1 MQENFLTKISHEVRT
16 PINAII
22 GLGFLF
28 QQTRLDD
35 QQRKYLGT
43 IIDSAQNLLQTF
55 QSILD
60 YTTTEDGSIEL
71 QVLPFQTDTLLENVS
86 NTIHLRCKE
95 KGLSFRLTSA
105 PDVPPVL
112 MGDSIRIS
120 QILLNI
126 AHNAVKF
133 TQNGSVHIHV
143 DMADVAASLVRFTIR
158 DTGIGIPEGFEEEIF
173 KPFMQ
178 VDNSHTRTY
187 GGAGLG
193 LATSMQL
200 VQNMK
205 GNLTVAPNTLTSQG
219 GSIFTVVLPLPRA
232 EESALFSEG
241 PLQGKK
247 VLVVDHNTLRQQ
259 VITGTMHTFGMETV
273 HTDDAEKAIRLVAAA
288 DGEETPFDFV
298 IMAWQTPRMDAIEAS
313 EYIKKL
319 SLDSPCPLLLL
330 ISDYATDEVH
340 TLAQNA
346 GFFAQ
351 ITTPAPAEAFYVPM
365 VKAYEEQQAHLA
377 AQTKAKAEQ
386 EAEADHGPIR
396 ILLVEDNEINQEIAY
411 EVLTSAEYTVDI
423 ANNGQEAVDAV
434 ENTKYSLVLMD
445 IQMPVLDGLEATKR
459 IRAAGHKLPIIAMT
473 AHGMADDKETSLS
486 AGMNAH
492 LTKPLEPMALFAA
505 ISALLPA
512 SAAPSSA
519 PKDAASKNVHVER
532 REKLPN
538 SLDGFNLENGL
549 AAVAGNEALYINL
562 LRKFANRY
570 ATINKD
576 ISDCLQNNDMETAIR
591 HAHTVR
597 GIAANLGA
605 VALASAAEGLEKA
618 IKNAPAMTTPL
629 LRTLVV
635 RLTEAVNSIQEC
647 FGSTQ
652 ADVESE
658 AKIKIEDCLNMA
670 EREHARHVLEQ
681 AINHV
686 EEDWGH
692 AVSTVTYLLER
703 LKNTAAEADLLH
715 LKQCIEDFEVQNT
728 QKYSSAV
735 QKHLR
740 TS

>member
-1 MQENFLTKISHEVRT
+1 MQENFLAKISHEVRT

-60 YTTTEDGSIEL
+60 YTTTEDGSLEL
-71 QVLPFQTDTLLENVS
+71 QILPFQTDTLIENIS
-86 NTIHLRCKE
+86 NTIQLRCKE
-95 KGLSFRLTSA
+95 KGLSFRITSA
-105 PDVPPVL
+105 ADVPPVL

-126 AHNAVKF
+126 ANNAVKF
-133 TQNGSVHIHV
+133 TQEGSVHIHV
-143 DMADVAASLVRFTIR
+143 DMADAAANLVRFTVR
-158 DTGIGIPEGFEEEIF
+158 DTGIGIAEGFETEIF

-178 VDNSHTRTY
+178 ADNSHTRTY

-200 VQNMK
+200 VQHMK
-205 GNLTVAPNTLTSQG
+205 GNISVAPNTLTAQG
-219 GSIFTVVLPLPRA
+219 GSIFTIILPLPRA
-232 EESALFSEG
+232 EEDALFSEG

-247 VLVVDHNTLRQQ
+247 VLVVDYNTLRQQ
-259 VITGTMHTFGMETV
+259 VITSTMRSFDMDTM
-273 HTDDAEKAIRLVAAA
+273 HTDDAEKAIKLIAAA
-288 DGEETPFDFV
+288 DGEEKPFDFV
-298 IMAWQTPRMDAIEAS
+298 IMAWQTPGMDAIEAT

-319 SLDSPCPLLLL
+319 PLDFPCPLLLL
-330 ISDYATDEVH
+330 VSDYDTEEIQKLSKA
-340 TLAQNA
+340 A
-346 GFFAQ
+346 GFFTQ
-351 ITTPAPAEAFYVPM
+351 VTTPAKAEDFYIPM
-365 VKAYEEQQAHLA
+365 VHAYVDQQDRL
-377 AQTKAKAEQ
+377 
-386 EAEADHGPIR
+386 EAEAQAKAAEESEEEHGPVR

-434 ENTKYSLVLMD
+434 EKTKYSLVLMD

-505 ISALLPA
+505 ITALLPA
-512 SAAPSSA
+512 SAVASST
-519 PKDAASKNVHVER
+519 SKENTAKAMNVER

-549 AAVAGNEALYINL
+549 AAVAGNEVLYINL
-562 LRKFANRY
+562 LRKFADRY

-576 ISDCLQNNDMETAIR
+576 ISECLQNNDMDTAIR

-605 VALASAAEGLEKA
+605 VALSSAAEGLEKA
-618 IKNAPAMTTPL
+618 IKNAPAMTSPL

-635 RLTEAVNSIQEC
+635 RLTEAVNSIHEC
-647 FGSTQ
+647 FGSSQT
-652 ADVESE
+652 DIESE
-658 AKIKIEDCLNMA
+658 AKVKIEDCLNLA
-670 EREHARHVLEQ
+670 EREHSRHVLEQ
-681 AINHV
+681 AVTHM
-686 EEDWGH
+686 ELDWGH
-692 AVSTVTYLLER
+692 AISTVTYLLER
-703 LKNTAAEADLLH
+703 LQNTPAESDLLH
-715 LKQCIEDFEVQNT
+715 LKQCIEDFEVQAA

-735 QKHLR
+735 QKHLK